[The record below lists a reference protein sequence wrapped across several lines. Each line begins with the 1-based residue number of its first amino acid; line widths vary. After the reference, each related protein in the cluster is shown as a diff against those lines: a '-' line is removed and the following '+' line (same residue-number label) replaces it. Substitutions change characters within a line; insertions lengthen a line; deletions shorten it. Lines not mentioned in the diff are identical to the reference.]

1 MNRILSKKKCMV
13 RLNLD
18 SIIKLWNVVSVWQVA
33 ENGLFEIVM
42 HNKTMKKENGVSS
55 YLMLN
60 LNWPAVVII
69 QTSNRHSVQYI
80 FVFIADFRL
89 LVNSHWLSVDA
100 IIGHLCDG
108 KSPDGYSSVT
118 FSIEQLV
125 LNTVS
130 RNRPYQNE
138 MFCSG
143 LTKNKQVVYLHSFL
157 NHVIMLPVF
166 CVPLFLLLWLKPL
179 HTLPFKI
186 WGRQDFW
193 ILWQGCIY
201 LTKNIVKQKYFK
213 ILLQF

>member
-1 MNRILSKKKCMV
+1 M

-33 ENGLFEIVM
+33 EKWFIWNGIHWVM

-55 YLMLN
+55 DLMLH
-60 LNWPAVVII
+60 LNWPVVVLI
-69 QTSNRHSVQYI
+69 QTSNRHSVEYI

-89 LVNSHWLSVDA
+89 LADSPWLSVAA
-100 IIGHLCDG
+100 IIGYLCDG
-108 KSPDGYSSVT
+108 KSADGCSSVV

-130 RNRPYQNE
+130 KNRPYQNE

-179 HTLPFKI
+179 HTLPFKL
-186 WGRQDFW
+186 WGR
-193 ILWQGCIY
+193 IIRS
-201 LTKNIVKQKYFK
+201 K
-213 ILLQF
+213 IQ